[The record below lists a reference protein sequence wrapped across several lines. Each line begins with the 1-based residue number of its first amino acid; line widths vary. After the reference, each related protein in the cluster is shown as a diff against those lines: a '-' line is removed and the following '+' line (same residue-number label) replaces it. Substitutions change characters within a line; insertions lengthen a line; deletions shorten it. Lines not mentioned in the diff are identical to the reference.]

1 MDEMRKEADDEYRA
15 NLATYREKMEA
26 WKAQRA
32 GKVFNWHHW

>member
-1 MDEMRKEADDEYRA
+1 MRKEADEGYKA

-32 GKVFNWHHW
+32 RKVLQTLGYC